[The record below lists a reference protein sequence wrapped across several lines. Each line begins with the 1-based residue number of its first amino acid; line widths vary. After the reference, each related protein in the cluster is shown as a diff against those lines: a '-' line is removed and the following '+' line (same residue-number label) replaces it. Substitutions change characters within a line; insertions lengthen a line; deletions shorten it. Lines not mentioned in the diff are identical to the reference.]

1 MIQYLIG
8 FLIVLILYGEYS
20 RHKSNKNLQNTVE
33 SNRVVLKEGL
43 DKSLQ
48 ELQLMMGIPID
59 LQNKKGGGDIK

>member
-59 LQNKKGGGDIK
+59 LQNKKGGGV

>member
-59 LQNKKGGGDIK
+59 LQNKKGGGI